1 MRNLLL
7 QIIRDYVDDEDSLSE
22 VSDGI
27 EGAMNTFGKNLDNIT
42 FEIRGSSQYVKLM
55 AIGVDNESVIK
66 YCDMDTKT
74 LSFNLKEFKQEYPN
88 IDKLY
93 FIIGA
98 INNYNLSSFGEQFFD
113 ITSWENNKQINL
125 HNFLLNKYLEIS
137 NMNKTHQFLVPYS
150 LTHDE
155 YSGWSLNIEMCSYQ
169 ALSELMEDMEDY

>member
-1 MRNLLL
+1 
-7 QIIRDYVDDEDSLSE
+7 
-22 VSDGI
+22 
-27 EGAMNTFGKNLDNIT
+27 
-42 FEIRGSSQYVKLM
+42 M

-74 LSFNLKEFKQEYPN
+74 LSFNLKEFKQENPN

-113 ITSWENNKQINL
+113 ATSWENNKQINL
-125 HNFLLNKYLEIS
+125 HSFLLNKYLEIS
-137 NMNKTHQFLVPYS
+137 NVNKTHQFLVPYS